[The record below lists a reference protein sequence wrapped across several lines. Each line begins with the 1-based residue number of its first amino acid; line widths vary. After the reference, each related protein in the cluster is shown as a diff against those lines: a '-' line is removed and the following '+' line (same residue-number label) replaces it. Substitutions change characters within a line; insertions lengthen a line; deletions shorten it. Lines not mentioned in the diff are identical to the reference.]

1 MADVFD
7 VEHRSRIMRA
17 VKSVDTKPEM
27 IVRRT
32 AHAMGFRYR
41 LHRRD
46 LPGSPDIVFPS
57 QKKAIFVHGC
67 FWHGHCCRRGNR
79 TPKTNRQYW
88 KRKISRNVE
97 RDKKNIKELEA
108 VGLEVLVIWEC
119 EIKFTES
126 LVERLRSFL
135 SVP

>member
-17 VKSVDTKPEM
+17 VKSADTKPEM

-67 FWHGHCCRRGNR
+67 FWHGHCCPRGNR